1 MLKGKAF
8 PLIPLRWR
16 MFARESLSGL
26 LPPSCDLNF
35 YSHNLEQL
43 TGSLNKLASLIIHE
57 PQHKGWG
64 VGAAKEEHGRGDAKS
79 GDFPL
84 SEGLL
89 LDQAA

>member
-1 MLKGKAF
+1 MDHY
-8 PLIPLRWR
+8 
-16 MFARESLSGL
+16 
-26 LPPSCDLNF
+26 PSHHVISQLF
-35 YSHNLEQL
+35 YLTIWNNL

-64 VGAAKEEHGRGDAKS
+64 VGAAKEEHGREDEKY

-89 LDQAA
+89 LGQAA

>member
-8 PLIPLRWR
+8 PLIPFRWG
-16 MFARESLSGL
+16 MFAWEPLSGL

-35 YSHNLEQL
+35 LSHNLEQL

-64 VGAAKEEHGRGDAKS
+64 VGAAKEEPGRDDAVS
-79 GDFPL
+79 GKEQKNDGNRL
-84 SEGLL
+84 
-89 LDQAA
+89 Q